1 MSSWRRLPVGVLAVC
16 LLPILGF
23 ACGGD
28 AADSTA
34 HNPAGLAAEPGA
46 ANEQTM
52 RPAELY
58 FPGNDGRLYIEIR
71 EVVTGVEPV
80 DRLVA
85 VVEALLAGP
94 EIEGL
99 RAPFANDVV
108 VDGLFL
114 LDDNIVAL
122 NLRSADGGPPN
133 TTGSQ
138 REMLIVYSL
147 VNTVLLDFGAGDR
160 LLLTWNGRQ
169 LPTFAGQ
176 LDLTHPLRPNL
187 DLVAG

>member
-1 MSSWRRLPVGVLAVC
+1 MTGWRWLPTAVWAVC
-16 LLPILGF
+16 LLPILGL

-28 AADSTA
+28 AADS
-34 HNPAGLAAEPGA
+34 PAQDPTGSAAEQGA
-46 ANEQTM
+46 ADEQTM

-58 FPGNDGRLYIEIR
+58 FPGSDGRLYIEIR
-71 EVVTGVEPV
+71 EVATGAEPV

-85 VVEALLAGP
+85 VVEALLIGP
-94 EIEGL
+94 QTEGL
-99 RAPFANDVV
+99 RAPFANDVE

-114 LDDNIVAL
+114 LDDSIVAL
-122 NLRSADGGPPN
+122 NLRSADGGPP
-133 TTGSQ
+133 TSTGSL

-147 VNTVLLDFGAGDR
+147 VNTVLLDLDAGER

-169 LPTFAGQ
+169 LPSFAGQ